1 MLKRYTH
8 EKDGYLRESDSGEWV
23 KYDDIGKNALEPV
36 ATVTVRSIG
45 GDTVDTIPGRDYVLA
60 QDAAAIIAQYSIR
73 DGALRAQ
80 LEFLTT
86 SVDDERS
93 LRIRFEQRV
102 ANLRAQLAAKDAELK
117 LAWQTNTEVILREQ
131 LTATQSRITELEKE
145 AEENAR
151 IIGMSGEREAKH
163 LSMIEQR
170 DRRIAELEA
179 AMAGSGEP
187 VAWLIKQDGRGDDV
201 TMRDEVLENA
211 KRFGCGIFPL
221 VHQPDAALKSAPT
234 PDPRDARIKEL
245 EAALA
250 VAESWLSSS
259 PHGDNCFVSDNYEG
273 DPGDRCNCGKDSL
286 LAHIDAALK
295 GAPTTSPISGEK
307 P

>member
-80 LEFLTT
+80 LEFFTT

-102 ANLRAQLAAKDAELK
+102 VNLRAQLAAKDAELK

-163 LSMIEQR
+163 LSMIEQQYQ
-170 DRRIAELEA
+170 RIAELEA
-179 AMAGSGEP
+179 ALAVRYAYPQAHRLAM
-187 VAWLIKQDGRGDDV
+187 
-201 TMRDEVLENA
+201 
-211 KRFGCGIFPL
+211 
-221 VHQPDAALKSAPT
+221 
-234 PDPRDARIKEL
+234 EL
-245 EAALA
+245 ECFMLSCTDTAVTAKWWDSANEALEQWREFNAAQGA
-250 VAESWLSSS
+250 
-259 PHGDNCFVSDNYEG
+259 D
-273 DPGDRCNCGKDSL
+273 
-286 LAHIDAALK
+286 ALK
-295 GAPTTSPISGEK
+295 GAPAEK
-307 P
+307 GGAA